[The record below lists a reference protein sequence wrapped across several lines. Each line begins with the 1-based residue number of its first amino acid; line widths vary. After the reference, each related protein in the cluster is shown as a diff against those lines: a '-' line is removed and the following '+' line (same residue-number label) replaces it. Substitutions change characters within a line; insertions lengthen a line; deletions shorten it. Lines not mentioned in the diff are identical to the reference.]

1 MQMYG
6 NLVQVCFCSWDSSM
20 DIPASDSFSS
30 PLKTGFLEKLIGR
43 GWLYSG
49 SWKKRYCVL
58 DGSKFYF
65 YENEHCK
72 GYEKTCGVIN
82 LDYYDVCE
90 ENSVKDKKNPH
101 VFLIGTSVRGFFD
114 NRHQFATESVDELR
128 HWIEAIQ
135 GAIAEARLN
144 RRKPARKQHQQ
155 QHQRPLVEGKS
166 PDLSNSSQ
174 EESEGASTTCL
185 VNATKDRVKG
195 PQGRRLP
202 QRKSMMPTARTT
214 EETTDMRQRS
224 ISLSSP
230 ETSEDIPEEPNER
243 LQTSTSENKWLSLSM
258 EEVDRERDPTPG
270 QRSNSAFD
278 LPQEHATP
286 LENGGI
292 LKMRCGLPRMGGNL
306 LGQHAALARELEMKL
321 KAGRIP
327 GPKRPL
333 SPEGKDGEEE
343 QHIDAETVTLED
355 LSSRVESTK
364 DTLNQLEER
373 LGHLT
378 NRVETTN
385 EKNEKAKSEVGDI
398 LLQVTVI
405 LKEAERINAESKR
418 TLNEIQKSKLEHQG
432 LAQTCK
438 ECKAAIAKSKEE
450 QELQKET

>member
-114 NRHQFATESVDELR
+114 
-128 HWIEAIQ
+128 
-135 GAIAEARLN
+135 
-144 RRKPARKQHQQ
+144 
-155 QHQRPLVEGKS
+155 
-166 PDLSNSSQ
+166 